1 MSVFCGEALMEDVS
15 KPVATDPHGHSPD
28 DRLRLVKPPVRERDG
43 DLVLK
48 KAPRS
53 NLLLIGDG
61 TRVSKVLDIILPS
74 LREPITVWLPG
85 IHLVLPPNAQSGTLI
100 LREVGALELRDQHR
114 LHRWIERVQS
124 GTRGTQIVSTSQAS
138 LLSRVNRGAFLDTLY
153 YRLNTV
159 YIDVTA

>member
-1 MSVFCGEALMEDVS
+1 MEDVS
-15 KPVATDPHGHSPD
+15 KPSATTPHAHSPEG
-28 DRLRLVKPPVRERDG
+28 RLRLVKPPIREG
-43 DLVLK
+43 DSDVLFK
-48 KAPRS
+48 KALRS
-53 NLLLIGDG
+53 NLLLIGQG
-61 TRVSKVLDIILPS
+61 TRVSKVLDIMLPS

-85 IHLVLPPNAQSGTLI
+85 IQLVLPPNAQSGTLI
-100 LREVGALELRDQHR
+100 LREVGALELGDQHR

-138 LLSRVNRGAFLDTLY
+138 LLSRVNRGVFLDTLY